1 MRKLFIAMLSSALL
15 CATTPLLA
23 QDLDGDMDIL
33 KGALRTVQKTDS
45 QAEMVRALTDM
56 RTAAADA
63 KTHTP
68 DKLKGQAADSDQVK
82 DYHADLDTLIGQID
96 DSLKLAN
103 AGDLA
108 GAKQEAKKFAATRD
122 AAHKKF
128 R

>member
-1 MRKLFIAMLSSALL
+1 MRKLLIAMLSSTLL
-15 CATTPLLA
+15 CATFPLMA
-23 QDLDGDMDIL
+23 QDLQGDMDIL
-33 KGALRTVQKTDS
+33 KGALRTVQKTDDK
-45 QAEMVRALTDM
+45 AEMVRALTDM

-68 DKLKGQAADSDQVK
+68 DKLEGQAADSAQMK
-82 DYHADLDTLIGQID
+82 DYHAVLDTLIGQID

-108 GAKQEAKKFAATRD
+108 GAKEEAKKFAATRN
-122 AAHKKF
+122 AGHKQF